1 MSRART
7 LANFVGGTSTIAGN
21 PTFTGTVVGGSGK
34 VLQVK
39 QALSNVKATKS
50 SASFVDSGLFT
61 GVTFDSN
68 LRSNSKVFATIEATI
83 GEQNS
88 GTWALPCELTLYE
101 GSSNIGNNANSGIC
115 GSISVIYGNDGRDV
129 YAMERVYGSILYS
142 PSSTNPSYKLYI
154 KSAVS
159 AFNRVIGSSY
169 SSGNSA
175 YVTGGTRITLME
187 ISA

>member
-1 MSRART
+1 MALSKIKSGSIAIG
-7 LANFVGGTSTIAGN
+7 VG
-21 PTFTGTVVGGSGK
+21 GK

-39 QALSNVKATKS
+39 QALSNAKAIKS
-50 SASFVDSGLFT
+50 SNTFVDSELFT

-68 LRSNSKVFATIEATI
+68 LQSNSKVFATIEATI
-83 GEQNS
+83 GEENS
-88 GTWALPCELTLYE
+88 GSWALPCELTLYE

-115 GSISVIYGNDGRDV
+115 GSISVISGNSGQDV
-129 YAMERVYGSILYS
+129 YAMERVYGSILYT
-142 PSSTNPSYKLYI
+142 PSTTNPSYKLYI
-154 KSAVS
+154 KSAVT
-159 AFNRVIGSSY
+159 AFNRVVGSSY